1 MIEDNDIVGI
11 RQWCLTTAM
20 AVPNK
25 ETNTTMATY
34 IVTAK
39 IIEAYLL
46 EQRDKEKPQLGR
58 K

>member
-1 MIEDNDIVGI
+1 MIEDNDIVAI

-20 AVPNK
+20 ATPNK

-34 IVTAK
+34 IETAK
-39 IIEAYLL
+39 IIENYLL
-46 EQRDKEKPQLGR
+46 EQRDKDKLQLGR